1 MTAPFKEETHAEK
14 TLQELA
20 TKQDLTAGA
29 EKISSEI
36 GQARLCLVKWQTG
49 IGLALGS
56 LLLAGFGG
64 LAYMMAKGFCLA
76 GF

>member
-1 MTAPFKEETHAEK
+1 MAAPFKEEAYAPK
-14 TLQELA
+14 ALQELA
-20 TKQDLTAGA
+20 TKQDLTAVA
-29 EKISSEI
+29 EEIRSEL
-36 GQARLCLVKWQTG
+36 GQARSSLVKWQTG

-56 LLLAGFGG
+56 LLLTGFGG